1 MSTSFAADPV
11 RSQRDFK
18 LRPHLHL
25 PEFDG
30 SLYIDN
36 SVLLTAP
43 AERIIEKY
51 NPDSGI
57 CIPLH
62 ASRTSVLDEFLQ
74 VVRLGRDDQ
83 NRVFEQLNHYLLSCP
98 DVLKEKPYWG
108 GILIRDHRNAKLQ
121 AALELWL
128 AHVLRYSRRDQLS
141 ANYVFRDAGLS
152 PDVWKST
159 VSPPGSTAGQRPK
172 DAATIKAH
180 ARPPFLRHRR
190 WRGSG
195 TWNKRSSDWNPRT
208 ENCGIGPLNGFEGHS
223 PPFSACSAKNPAE
236 RRRQPI
242 AGPRSC
248 RCRQYDA
255 LTTRSQKFPALAL
268 PLREKPPRRTGA
280 PPGREHSRFPICA

>member
-1 MSTSFAADPV
+1 VSTSFAADPV

-152 PDVWKST
+152 PDVLEIDSLSSWFHRWPAAEGRRDDQGTRSAAF
-159 VSPPGSTAGQRPK
+159 STAPPLARLRDLEQEVERLESENRKLRNRPLERIRR
-172 DAATIKAH
+172 AFSTLF
-180 ARPPFLRHRR
+180 RMLRQ
-190 WRGSG
+190 
-195 TWNKRSSDWNPRT
+195 KSS
-208 ENCGIGPLNGFEGHS
+208 
-223 PPFSACSAKNPAE
+223 
-236 RRRQPI
+236 
-242 AGPRSC
+242 
-248 RCRQYDA
+248 
-255 LTTRSQKFPALAL
+255 
-268 PLREKPPRRTGA
+268 
-280 PPGREHSRFPICA
+280 